1 MSDPV
6 PTFAGWYP
14 DPYTGGTKYSDGKR
28 WTGDTRP
35 RRKPLAAAAANRG
48 RGVML
53 IIFGVLSVLSS
64 PGAFS
69 EGAENP
75 VATFFIM
82 IVLGLAALP
91 AGVYM
96 FRGQGP
102 TTKAVEARLAAERM
116 AEAAER
122 KTEAAERKTE
132 AVERKAE
139 AERKAGLK
147 ASILR
152 RIGGRDP
159 APWVSVNVAAP
170 TSNDAAAV
178 AQINALANP
187 ETAKALQNLQNL
199 LYTQAITEGE
209 YQAVKD
215 RLLGS
220 Q

>member
-1 MSDPV
+1 
-6 PTFAGWYP
+6 
-14 DPYTGGTKYSDGKR
+14 
-28 WTGDTRP
+28 
-35 RRKPLAAAAANRG
+35 
-48 RGVML
+48 ML
-53 IIFGVLSVLSS
+53 IIFGVFSVLSS

-122 KTEAAERKTE
+122 KAE

-139 AERKAGLK
+139 AERQAGLK

-199 LYTQAITEGE
+199 LYTQAITEDE

>member
-122 KTEAAERKTE
+122 KAE

>member
-122 KTEAAERKTE
+122 KTEA
-132 AVERKAE
+132 VERKAE

>member
-1 MSDPV
+1 MSDSV

-35 RRKPLAAAAANRG
+35 RRKPLAAAAANRV

-75 VATFFIM
+75 VATFFLM

-96 FRGQGP
+96 LRGQGP

-122 KTEAAERKTE
+122 KTEAA
-132 AVERKAE
+132 ERKAE

-170 TSNDAAAV
+170 TRNDTAAV

-199 LYTQAITEGE
+199 LYTQAITEDE